1 MSKRWYVVHAY
12 SNYEKQVKAMLEERI
27 RLHELEDSFGDILVP
42 TEEVIENRDG
52 KQRRSERKFFPGYVF
67 VEMEM
72 NDETWHMV
80 NQTPRVLGFI
90 GGTPEKPAPIPKH
103 EAEAI
108 LRRIDDSSEAPRPK
122 TLFEPG
128 ETVRIIDGPFADFDG
143 VVEEIDYEKSKLKIA
158 VLILGRSTAVELDFG
173 QVEKTS

>member
-1 MSKRWYVVHAY
+1 MH
-12 SNYEKQVKAMLEERI
+12 EERVGMTAL
-27 RLHELEDSFGDILVP
+27 RDFFGAIWAP
-42 TEEVIENRDG
+42 TEEVNETTSA
-52 KQRRSERKFFPGYVF
+52 KQGRAERTFFPGYVI
-67 VEMEM
+67 VESYMKE
-72 NDETWHMV
+72 DTWHRMT
-80 NQTPRVLGFI
+80 QTPRVLGFI
-90 GGTPEKPAPIPKH
+90 GGTPERPAPIPRH

>member
-12 SNYEKQVKAMLEERI
+12 SGFDKQVKAILEERV
-27 RLHELEDSFGDILVP
+27 RLHELQDFFGDILVP
-42 TEEVIENRDG
+42 TEEVIENRSG

-90 GGTPEKPAPIPKH
+90 GGTPERPAPIPRH